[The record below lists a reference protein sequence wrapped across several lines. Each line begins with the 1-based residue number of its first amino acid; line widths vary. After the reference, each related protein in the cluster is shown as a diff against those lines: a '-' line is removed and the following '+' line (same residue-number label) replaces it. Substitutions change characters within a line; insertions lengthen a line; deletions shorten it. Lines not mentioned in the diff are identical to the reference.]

1 MVQACLSHLSLIVGE
16 QCNAFLLHF
25 AYNCTACQLLAALQ
39 KKPYLIKTNQ
49 LIISLD
55 KLQKEII
62 ARWFYCTIFITLVAP
77 MTSHVLCPCVLCWLC
92 KSISR
97 LGYNWQKKGPNE
109 NSWAKGETQTTAGR
123 DWGGF
128 IDFSVPVLCLAC
140 LCVCVCSCSRFGQQ
154 TYHS

>member
-1 MVQACLSHLSLIVGE
+1 ML
-16 QCNAFLLHF
+16 FLLHF
-25 AYNCTACQLLAALQ
+25 WIQLHCTPTACCPPEAT
-39 KKPYLIKTNQ
+39 PHENQ
-49 LIISLD
+49 PAHYIEFSLD

-62 ARWFYCTIFITLVAP
+62 AKWFYCTIFITLVAP

-109 NSWAKGETQTTAGR
+109 NSWAKGETQTTAGG

-140 LCVCVCSCSRFGQQ
+140 LCVCVCVRVQGLANKPIIASLSPSLHKHRE
-154 TYHS
+154 T